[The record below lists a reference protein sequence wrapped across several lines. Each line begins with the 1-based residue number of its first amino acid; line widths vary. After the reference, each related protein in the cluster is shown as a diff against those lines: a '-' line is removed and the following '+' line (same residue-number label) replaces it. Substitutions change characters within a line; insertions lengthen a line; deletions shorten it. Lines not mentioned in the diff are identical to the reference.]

1 MTVEFEP
8 APSFFDDAPWDGCE
22 HGNYEFKCV
31 GCWEALVGQAKKAD
45 EWKEALESVRYVLRE
60 LRIEL
65 ATLTPKDRDDR
76 QVFLLEQAD
85 EMLQKLF
92 DG

>member
-1 MTVEFEP
+1 MAFLG
-8 APSFFDDAPWDGCE
+8 DAPWDRCD
-22 HGNYEFKCV
+22 HGNYVFKCA
-31 GCWEALVGQAKKAD
+31 GCWEALIGQAKKAD
-45 EWKEALESVRYVLRE
+45 EWKAALEDVRSVVRG

-65 ATLTPKDRDDR
+65 ATLTPKDRDER

-85 EMLQKLF
+85 DVMRRLF